1 MEENKTQGEEVEVEK
16 VVSEEQHS
24 QNSSSAENVGQSD
37 VEKNKMIAILSYLIF
52 FLPFLTDA
60 KDSKFARFHAN
71 QSLVLWIFSMVTL
84 MVLMPIITLFLS
96 VITLGLFLLISPIV
110 FPLVALVFIGFG
122 IVGMINANNG
132 EMKRLPIIGGIDI
145 IK

>member
-1 MEENKTQGEEVEVEK
+1 MEEQNKQHEEVEAEK
-16 VVSEEQHS
+16 VEESTNANPSQEPLSEKE
-24 QNSSSAENVGQSD
+24 D

-71 QSLVLWIFSMVTL
+71 QSLMLLISSMVFFWI
-84 MVLMPIITLFLS
+84 LMPIITFCLS
-96 VITLGLFLLISPIV
+96 IITLGLFLLVLPV
-110 FPLVALVFIGFG
+110 VVPLVGLVFVGLG
-122 IVGMINANNG
+122 IAGMINANDG
-132 EMKRLPIIGGIDI
+132 KMKRLPIIGGIDI